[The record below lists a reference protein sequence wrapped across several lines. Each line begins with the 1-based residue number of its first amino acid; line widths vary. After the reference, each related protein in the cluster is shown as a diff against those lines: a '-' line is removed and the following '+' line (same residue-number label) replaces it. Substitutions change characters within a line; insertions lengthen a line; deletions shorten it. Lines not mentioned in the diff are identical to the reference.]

1 LIEMRSRE
9 GCTSGVSATATA
21 ASPTPISAAVIAH
34 ILTRV
39 RWYLLIESDITF
51 LLLNPYDPA
60 EPVRLVKLLLSFI
73 TVSVIV
79 SLTTS

>member
-1 LIEMRSRE
+1 MRSRE
-9 GCTSGVSATATA
+9 GCTSGLSATATATA
-21 ASPTPISAAVIAH
+21 ASPTPISAAVVAH

-60 EPVRLVKLLLSFI
+60 EPARLVKLLLSFI
-73 TVSVIV
+73 TVS
-79 SLTTS
+79 LTTP